1 MFLRKHLEKIYR
13 GTLFSRHD
21 IDGSIFY
28 FSEEDFPGLRKTEY
42 NFKNRKGETLSGWF
56 FSYDG
61 ANTERIIV
69 FDHGLSV
76 GHRSYFREVET
87 LAAAG
92 YTVYTFDHTGCTY
105 SEGEGIGGFV
115 TSLSDLDSCIKAL
128 KSHYPEKKIAVV
140 GHSRGAYSTLNIPAY
155 HPDLTHIVAI
165 SGFSSV
171 KDMIDQLI
179 PSLASKI
186 RAHIH
191 SVEEAEAPEYVNAA
205 AVDTLKNTSVKALVI
220 HSADDRTVSVKQY
233 EKLNSALKDVPNIS
247 FLLVDRKVHNPHYT
261 ADAVKYKDAFF
272 KTYKKMKKKKKLLT
286 DEQRATFIKQY
297 DWHRMTAQDDTIWAE
312 IFKFLDS

>member
-1 MFLRKHLEKIYR
+1 MFLRKQLEKIYR

-42 NFKNRKGETLSGWF
+42 SFKNRKGEALQGWF
-56 FSYDG
+56 FSYEG
-61 ANTERIIV
+61 ANTDRIIV
-69 FDHGLSV
+69 FDHGLSI

-115 TSLSDLDSCIKAL
+115 TSLSDLDCCIKAL
-128 KSHYPEKKIAVV
+128 KTDFADKKIAVI
-140 GHSRGAYSTLNIPAY
+140 GHSRGGYSTLNIPAY
-155 HPDLTHIVAI
+155 HPDITHIVAI

-171 KDMIDQLI
+171 KDMVNQLI
-179 PSLASKI
+179 PPFAKKI

-191 SVEEAEAPEYVNAA
+191 SVEEAEAPEYISASAVN
-205 AVDTLKNTSVKALVI
+205 TLKSTAVKAMII
-220 HSADDRTVSVKQY
+220 HSSDDSTVSVKHY
-233 EKLNSALKDVPNIS
+233 NKLHSALKDMPNIR
-247 FLLVDRKVHNPHYT
+247 FLLVDGKVHNPHYT
-261 ADAVKYKDAFF
+261 ADAVRYKDAFF
-272 KTYKKMKKKKKLLT
+272 KAYKKMKKKKLLQT
-286 DEQRATFIKQY
+286 EKQQSEFKSSY
-297 DWHRMTAQDDTIWAE
+297 DWHRMTAQDDKVWAE
-312 IFKFLDS
+312 IFKHLDA